1 MKNIVSITIGSL
13 FLMACNSSVQNV
25 TTVKLNANSI
35 VVLDE
40 EKVTEKKTVKLSE
53 LIENF
58 QIIRF
63 EDKDEAFFKANW
75 LYFSDN
81 YICVRQ
87 SAAPIKFFE
96 KSGQYIGNVGNVGQ
110 GPGEYKFIYDVL
122 VDEKAQSIYVTSFSS
137 EYILHY
143 DLSGNYLG
151 NIKLGGNINKGRL
164 FSDSSVLSL
173 IHLSFKDRKDKF
185 TGANIQ
191 IQEPDSIQYV
201 YVEEIASRMTDKNG
215 KRQGFND
222 EKERGNLFDYIC
234 DIVEYHKPEYIFL
247 ENVANLKGHDHGNTW
262 KVIYSRLHDELG
274 YDVQET
280 INSLELFDFVIDTLN
295 EKLTDR
301 LLREYHSILKKNTS
315 DETYGFVGTYK
326 KIPNKLR
333 NVNIELAQP
342 YEVEELIKVLLEKK
356 ITNIYDIANFHQE
369 FEHIHPFQDG
379 NGRIGRFIIL
389 RQCIENGVDLIAID
403 DEYNK
408 EYRDALYKAQTTG
421 DLDELV
427 DVFEKC
433 QKRLDEKLSSYIPI
447 ITQLEEKN
455 D

>member
-25 TTVKLNANSI
+25 TTVKLNDNSI

-222 EKERGNLFDYIC
+222 EIWSYRNANDFPFMMTYADTLYHYNSQTNDIQAAFTMTMDPEKKGDSFFIFNEWPHDYFVTIVGEGRNILVNKESLTAYEVKFINDFMGNIECYPTCQDGYFYQNWEPAQLKDKLEEVLSSGDC
-234 DIVEYHKPEYIFL
+234 PE
-247 ENVANLKGHDHGNTW
+247 EQKSKLKAFM
-262 KVIYSRLHDELG
+262 
-274 YDVQET
+274 Q
-280 INSLELFDFVIDTLN
+280 TLN
-295 EKLTDR
+295 ENENNILFLGKL
-301 LLREYHSILKKNTS
+301 K
-315 DETYGFVGTYK
+315 
-326 KIPNKLR
+326 
-333 NVNIELAQP
+333 Q
-342 YEVEELIKVLLEKK
+342 
-356 ITNIYDIANFHQE
+356 
-369 FEHIHPFQDG
+369 
-379 NGRIGRFIIL
+379 
-389 RQCIENGVDLIAID
+389 
-403 DEYNK
+403 
-408 EYRDALYKAQTTG
+408 
-421 DLDELV
+421 
-427 DVFEKC
+427 
-433 QKRLDEKLSSYIPI
+433 
-447 ITQLEEKN
+447 
-455 D
+455 